1 MARRRTYPP
10 LDVYLNNRQ
19 IGTLAKA
26 SSGAIYFTYD
36 AEWLQWK
43 HALPVSLSLP
53 LQEERYSG
61 APVVAVFE
69 NLLPDNEQIR
79 SRVAARFQAD
89 GTDPYSLLA
98 AIGKDCVGALQ
109 FLEADEQPDPV
120 KTIQGVELTTADIA
134 NTLGS
139 LSKNPLGLKHDRDFR
154 ISIAGAQEKTALLK
168 QGDKWIMPSG
178 TTPTTHIFKTQ
189 IGQLSNGLDLTRS
202 VENEFLCLNIV
213 REFGLN
219 AAAATIEQ
227 FDNETALVVERFDR
241 TKSREGYWLRV
252 PQEDCCQALSLAST
266 LKYQRDGGP
275 GIESIMDLLIGSD
288 EPSADRRAFFK
299 ANVLFWLLGATDG
312 HAKNFSL
319 ALLPQG
325 RFRLTP
331 LYDVI
336 SLQPSV
342 DDSQIRHSEFKLA
355 MRVGSSNK
363 YNVNDI
369 HGRHLLQTGRQCGLS
384 STEVKAIFDEISD
397 TASDNLSSTA
407 NSLPDKF
414 PPDLAQSVFN
424 GVERRLPRLTA
435 LD

>member
-120 KTIQGVELTTADIA
+120 KTIQG
-134 NTLGS
+134 
-139 LSKNPLGLKHDRDFR
+139 
-154 ISIAGAQEKTALLK
+154 TALLK

-252 PQEDCCQALSLAST
+252 PQEDCCQALS
-266 LKYQRDGGP
+266 
-275 GIESIMDLLIGSD
+275 
-288 EPSADRRAFFK
+288 F
-299 ANVLFWLLGATDG
+299 VLFSRQTFCSGCWV
-312 HAKNFSL
+312 
-319 ALLPQG
+319 
-325 RFRLTP
+325 P
-331 LYDVI
+331 LM
-336 SLQPSV
+336 
-342 DDSQIRHSEFKLA
+342 A
-355 MRVGSSNK
+355 MRK
-363 YNVNDI
+363 
-369 HGRHLLQTGRQCGLS
+369 
-384 STEVKAIFDEISD
+384 ISVWHFYHKED
-397 TASDNLSSTA
+397 
-407 NSLPDKF
+407 F
-414 PPDLAQSVFN
+414 V
-424 GVERRLPRLTA
+424 
-435 LD
+435 